1 MKNKK
6 WILAI
11 AIVIAVIVAIVYSFD
26 TYGRLL
32 LIRWTMNMDLPGWL
46 QAMIWGW

>member
-11 AIVIAVIVAIVYSFD
+11 AIVIAVIVAIVYSFE

-46 QAMIWGW
+46 QALIWGW

>member
-1 MKNKK
+1 MKNRK

-46 QAMIWGW
+46 QALIWGW

>member
-6 WILAI
+6 WIIAI
-11 AIVIAVIVAIVYSFD
+11 AIVIAVIVAIVYSFE

-46 QAMIWGW
+46 QALLWGW

>member
-11 AIVIAVIVAIVYSFD
+11 AIVIAVIVAIVYSFE

-32 LIRWTMNMDLPGWL
+32 LIRLTMNMDLPGWL
-46 QAMIWGW
+46 QALLWGW

>member
-32 LIRWTMNMDLPGWL
+32 LIRWTINMDLPGWL
-46 QAMIWGW
+46 QALLWGW

>member
-46 QAMIWGW
+46 QALIWGW

>member
-11 AIVIAVIVAIVYSFD
+11 AIVIAVIVAIVYSFEA
-26 TYGRLL
+26 YGRLL
-32 LIRWTMNMDLPGWL
+32 LIRWTMNMDLLGWI
-46 QAMIWGW
+46 QALLWGW

>member
-6 WILAI
+6 WILVI
-11 AIVIAVIVAIVYSFD
+11 AILLAVIVAIVYSFE

-32 LIRWTMNMDLPGWL
+32 LIRWTMKMDLPGWL
-46 QAMIWGW
+46 QAMLWGW

>member
-6 WILAI
+6 WILTI
-11 AIVIAVIVAIVYSFD
+11 AIVIAVIVAIVYSFE

-32 LIRWTMNMDLPGWL
+32 LIRLTINMDLPGWL
-46 QAMIWGW
+46 QALLWGW

>member
-11 AIVIAVIVAIVYSFD
+11 TIVLAVIVAIVYSFE

-32 LIRWTMNMDLPGWL
+32 LIRWTMHMNLPGWL
-46 QAMIWGW
+46 QALLWGW

>member
-1 MKNKK
+1 MKNRK

-11 AIVIAVIVAIVYSFD
+11 AIVIAVIVAIVYSFE

-32 LIRWTMNMDLPGWL
+32 LIRWTINMDLPGWL
-46 QAMIWGW
+46 QALIWGW

>member
-1 MKNKK
+1 MKNRKL
-6 WILAI
+6 ILAI
-11 AIVIAVIVAIVYSFD
+11 AIVIAVIVAIVYSFE

-46 QAMIWGW
+46 QALIWGW

>member
-1 MKNKK
+1 MKNRK

-11 AIVIAVIVAIVYSFD
+11 AIVIAVIVAIVYSFE

-46 QAMIWGW
+46 QALIWGW

>member
-11 AIVIAVIVAIVYSFD
+11 AIVLAVIVAIVYSFE

-32 LIRWTMNMDLPGWL
+32 LIRLTMNMDLPGWL
-46 QAMIWGW
+46 QALLWGW

>member
-11 AIVIAVIVAIVYSFD
+11 AIVIAVIVAIVYSFE

-32 LIRWTMNMDLPGWL
+32 LIRWTINMDLPGWL
-46 QAMIWGW
+46 QALIWGW

>member
-32 LIRWTMNMDLPGWL
+32 LIRWTINMDLPGWL
-46 QAMIWGW
+46 QALIWGW

>member
-6 WILAI
+6 WILVV
-11 AIVIAVIVAIVYSFD
+11 AIVIAVIVAIVYSFV

-32 LIRWTMNMDLPGWL
+32 LIRWTMNMDLPGWI
-46 QAMIWGW
+46 QALIWGW